1 MTKWESD
8 LVTSRDATG
17 TPDLL
22 DVWYDENVP
31 SDQDWADYMEMIFDP
46 DDPFG
51 SQHFV
56 VVMI

>member
-1 MTKWESD
+1 MMKFESD

-22 DVWYDENVP
+22 DVWFDEQP
-31 SDQDWADYMEMIFDP
+31 TDQDWADYAEAMFDP

-51 SQHFV
+51 SEHLIIIV
-56 VVMI
+56 V